1 MTLHSSTSL
10 AVAAVFIVML
20 AAATL
25 PGSAEAY
32 VLRGCYGQT
41 EPGHFDGGSCKYG
54 WEVDACGRH
63 SCTKGPG
70 DHCGGKDNLYGT
82 CGEGLM
88 CSNCNR
94 CIGCSRKTFECFDD
108 RLCITGFD

>member
-1 MTLHSSTSL
+1 MNFGYDNGIKRQLFHEDCPIALNCQRQNSKNNRKIRNITYNQCDIFDHS
-10 AVAAVFIVML
+10 
-20 AAATL
+20 
-25 PGSAEAY
+25 PP
-32 VLRGCYGQT
+32 Q
-41 EPGHFDGGSCKYG
+41 
-54 WEVDACGRH
+54 

-108 RLCITGFD
+108 RLCITGFK